1 MTEIIVFTPEAYSGG
16 QQGAETI
23 QVTVHVQAEVISPK
37 LALRSANVWL
47 AMNAGHLLQV
57 SNPELVL
64 GDALQ
69 WRFDVFLTVPQ
80 LDPAGTVSRNFIG
93 QMRLDAVTGEVVT
106 PQRLIEELRANTD
119 ALAAH

>member
-1 MTEIIVFTPEAYSGG
+1 V
-16 QQGAETI
+16 
-23 QVTVHVQAEVISPK
+23 
-37 LALRSANVWL
+37 
-47 AMNAGHLLQV
+47 
-57 SNPELVL
+57 
-64 GDALQ
+64 
-69 WRFDVFLTVPQ
+69 RFDVFLTVPQ